1 LESFTVDEIQVEIA
15 QEKEVLFHDL
25 DVLLRLAL
33 VRKFHS
39 KTNKRAVKE
48 MVKEL
53 WDRTQPIVQQGVLK
67 GMMYMKTDELDR
79 TLNWFISDYLYYSV
93 PATQLGAQGFD
104 GYAIH
109 EKVVYPVEI
118 WYETPEDYHW
128 ARMNQSEI
136 WTGVCRDLLYTF
148 RDAPREEGAP
158 RRATADVLLFQNRG
172 YNGLIKHW
180 GVEMNDD
187 LPFYLNGLV
196 AEDRNATVHRIGP
209 KTINGGQ
216 Q

>member
-1 LESFTVDEIQVEIA
+1 MDEIQVEIE
-15 QEKEVLFHDL
+15 QEKEVLYHDL
-25 DVLLRLAL
+25 DVLLILAL
-33 VRKFHS
+33 VRVNHGKS
-39 KTNKRAVKE
+39 NKRAVKE
-48 MVKEL
+48 KVKDL
-53 WDRTQPIVQQGVLK
+53 WGRTQPIVQQGVLR

-79 TLNWFISDYLYYSV
+79 NLNWFISDYLYYSV

-109 EKVVYPVEI
+109 EKVVYPVAI
-118 WYETPEDYHW
+118 WFETEDDYHW
-128 ARMNQSEI
+128 ARNNQSEI
-136 WTGVCRDLLYTF
+136 WTGVCRDLLYEF
-148 RDAPREEGAP
+148 RDAPRAEGVP
-158 RRATADVLLFQNRG
+158 RKATAEVLLFQNRG

-196 AEDRNATVHRIGP
+196 AEDRDATVHRIGP
-209 KTINGGQ
+209 KSIKGGQ